1 MTTPAQC
8 IGNREEA
15 EGFVALVC
23 FKHGPPVRTGVELEW
38 TVHHRDD
45 PRRPLDADVLR
56 AALGAHAPGTLVPD
70 SAHLPLAR
78 GSGITVEPGG
88 QVEISSAPHE
98 SVPELLAAVA
108 ADAGEVAGLLAAHGL
123 VLGDSGIDPYRSP
136 RRVLHTPRYDAMQRF
151 FDRVGPHGRRM
162 MCGTAALQ
170 LCVDAGEER
179 DTAARWRAL
188 HSAGPALVALFAN
201 SPVLAGRSTGWASA
215 RLRSTLGMAPPV
227 TGPPDLG
234 DDPAQAWARLVMEA
248 PVMCLRRGPGERWD
262 APPGL
267 TFGAWADGA
276 LGRRPTYDDLE
287 YHLST
292 LFPPVR
298 PRGHLEVRYLD
309 AQPGD
314 GWTVPLT
321 LISALLADRMVV
333 DKAMEV
339 AEPAA
344 GRWLE
349 AARHGLDDRLVRRA
363 ARELAEIGCRSLDLI
378 GLDAQTASRIA
389 DRLDRTLS
397 GHATRNSA

>member
-1 MTTPAQC
+1 MTSTEQC
-8 IGNREEA
+8 IGSREEA

-23 FKHGPPVRTGVELEW
+23 FKHGPPTRTGVELEW

-45 PRRPLDADVLR
+45 PSRPLDADALR
-56 AALGAHAPGTLVPD
+56 AALGAHAPGTLVPG
-70 SAHLPLAR
+70 SVHLPLAR
-78 GSGITVEPGG
+78 GADVTVEPGG
-88 QVEISSAPHE
+88 QVEISSLPFE
-98 SVPELLAAVA
+98 SVPQLLAAA
-108 ADAGEVAGLLAAHGL
+108 ASDARQLAGLLGAHDL
-123 VLGDSGIDPYRSP
+123 VLGDSGLDAHRTP
-136 RRVLHTPRYDAMQRF
+136 RRILRTPRYDAMEGF
-151 FDRVGPHGRRM
+151 FDRVGPEGRRM
-162 MCGTAALQ
+162 MCSTASLQ
-170 LCVDAGEER
+170 VCVDAGEER
-179 DTAARWRAL
+179 DTPARWNLL
-188 HSAGPALVALFAN
+188 HTAGPALVALFAN
-201 SPVLAGRSTGWASA
+201 SPRLAGRSTGWVSA
-215 RLRSTLGMAPPV
+215 RLRATLGTCPPYTGAPSL
-227 TGPPDLG
+227 D
-234 DDPAQAWARLVMEA
+234 DDPAQGWARLAMEA
-248 PVMCLRRGPGERWD
+248 PVICLRGGPGERWD
-262 APPGL
+262 APAGL

-276 LGRRPTYDDLE
+276 LGTRPSYADLE

-378 GLDAQTASRIA
+378 GLDAQTESRIA

-397 GHATRNSA
+397 GHARRNSA